1 MNVSSHETVKLRSP
15 MRTQSHPV
23 VGEKV
28 RKKSRKTSLNRAPY
42 LWANGKR
49 CFGFSRFFPVYFG
62 IFPLN
67 FFFWRGSIVALVIA
81 HLFTIDTLRELCT
94 QTP

>member
-49 CFGFSRFFPVYFG
+49 CFGFSRFFTFISGFFLY
-62 IFPLN
+62 IFFSGGARL
-67 FFFWRGSIVALVIA
+67 
-81 HLFTIDTLRELCT
+81 
-94 QTP
+94 